1 VTPLRDLRHG
11 VRILAKHP
19 TFAMAALSIMAL
31 GIGASRGRIVRQLLA
46 EGGVIGVV
54 GVYGVVAYATAG
66 RTREIAVRLALGADG
81 RRIVGLV
88 IRDGLGWTAAGV
100 RRGALGALALSRYLS
115 SLLSHVGEHDAMT
128 YLSVAMLLV
137 VVAIVPT
144 ATPAVRAVRVNP
156 MLTLRSEGVRR
167 LR

>member
-66 RTREIAVRLALGADG
+66 RTREIAVRLALGADA

-88 IRDGLGWTAAGV
+88 IRDGLV
-100 RRGALGALALSRYLS
+100 
-115 SLLSHVGEHDAMT
+115 D
-128 YLSVAMLLV
+128 
-137 VVAIVPT
+137 
-144 ATPAVRAVRVNP
+144 P

>member
-66 RTREIAVRLALGADG
+66 RTREIAVRLALGADA

-88 IRDGLGWTAAGV
+88 IRDGLGWTVAGISAGRARRPRPIALLIV
-100 RRGALGALALSRYLS
+100 APLSRRGARRDDLPERGDAARGGRYRPDGDTRRSGGSRQS
-115 SLLSHVGEHDAMT
+115 DVD
-128 YLSVAMLLV
+128 
-137 VVAIVPT
+137 I
-144 ATPAVRAVRVNP
+144 AV
-156 MLTLRSEGVRR
+156 
-167 LR
+167 